1 MVLKIEVNLKNYYL
15 GKKGGKK
22 RRKEGGE
29 GRKKK
34 QGNKR
39 RSGFIY
45 PDATEGTWEGNR
57 LTVSYNGLFKDYL
70 LLRY

>member
-45 PDATEGTWEGNR
+45 PDATEGKWEGNR
-57 LTVSYNGLFKDYL
+57 
-70 LLRY
+70 